1 MLPRQLLSAVT
12 TALSQQGVP
21 KPIQQIHPVSG
32 GDIGHSFRLETGFDR
47 YFFKYRQDVPTNFFT
62 AERTGL
68 ELLARGS
75 TAVRSPRVIAHE
87 GPEQQPGTGWIL
99 MEWVDSNP
107 SPPTVVAE
115 ILGQGLAEIH
125 RQTAPA
131 FGLEKDNFIGLF
143 PQVNGWM
150 DRWTDFYRERRLTP
164 QLELARKRKHLP
176 LRRERL
182 LTYLI
187 DHLDKWLQDP
197 SIRPSLLHGDL
208 WGGNWMAGPDGV
220 PYLIDPAAYYGH
232 REVDLAFSQLFGG
245 FPTRFYEAYQETWP
259 LDPGY
264 EERKPLYQLY
274 YLLVHLNLFG
284 ESYGP
289 SVDRILEQY
298 AKE

>member
-1 MLPRQLLSAVT
+1 
-12 TALSQQGVP
+12 
-21 KPIQQIHPVSG
+21 
-32 GDIGHSFRLETGFDR
+32 
-47 YFFKYRQDVPTNFFT
+47 
-62 AERTGL
+62 
-68 ELLARGS
+68 
-75 TAVRSPRVIAHE
+75 
-87 GPEQQPGTGWIL
+87 
-99 MEWVDSNP
+99 
-107 SPPTVVAE
+107 
-115 ILGQGLAEIH
+115 
-125 RQTAPA
+125 
-131 FGLEKDNFIGLF
+131 
-143 PQVNGWM
+143 
-150 DRWTDFYRERRLTP
+150 
-164 QLELARKRKHLP
+164 
-176 LRRERL
+176 
-182 LTYLI
+182 LI